1 MFFIL
6 FGLPESLVGL
16 PPNDFAGLFAYLVG
30 EFFFNR
36 LGDSLLNSAI
46 ETFRLLLDF
55 LLDDLFIKLI
65 LFIEPLPTF
74 ILFLLN

>member
-16 PPNDFAGLFAYLVG
+16 PPRYFVGLFAYLVG
-30 EFFFNR
+30 EFLFNR

-55 LLDDLFIKLI
+55 LLGDFFIKLI